1 MFKLYDS
8 AFSFVLR
15 VMQFSCVIPL
25 LRFEVVILASANF
38 ATGKASD
45 WVARLCRRWLSLGKG
60 PRVAYLAWAIL
71 IELGHDGSRDRKR
84 GWSVQK

>member
-1 MFKLYDS
+1 MCDS

-15 VMQFSCVIPL
+15 VMLFSCVVPL

-38 ATGKASD
+38 ATGRASD
-45 WVARLCRRWLSLGKG
+45 WVARLCRRWLSLGNG
-60 PRVAYLAWAIL
+60 PSVAYLARAIL
-71 IELGHDGSRDRKR
+71 IELGHDGSGDRKR